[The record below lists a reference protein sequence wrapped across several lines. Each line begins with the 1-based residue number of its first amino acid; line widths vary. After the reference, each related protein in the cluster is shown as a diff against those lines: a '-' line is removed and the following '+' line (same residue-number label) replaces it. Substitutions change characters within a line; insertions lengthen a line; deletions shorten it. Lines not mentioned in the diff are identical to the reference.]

1 MTGLL
6 VVATVNEAFG
16 NGGGG
21 AAFSPSDI
29 AGLSLWMRADDISGN
44 DGDEISAWVSREGN
58 SYSFEQTLTK
68 RPLLKKGANG
78 INSQNIV
85 RFDGVNDLLVYTG
98 NLLSSSEGTVLI
110 VYRLSASPTATQ
122 ELFSSADTAL
132 STKYWTL
139 EGYRSGA
146 TKLAIIQRSADT
158 EDRIRGSTALSVNTA
173 YIALFKSNG
182 TAFSLRLNGAA
193 ETLAVE
199 SGANNGDWLAETA
212 DRDNF
217 VIGGL
222 KLTSESSFLKG
233 DIAEIL
239 MYDTG
244 LSAASIS
251 LLETYLDGRYAINP

>member
-110 VYRLSASPTATQ
+110 VYRLSASPTATI
-122 ELFSSADTAL
+122 E
-132 STKYWTL
+132 
-139 EGYRSGA
+139 
-146 TKLAIIQRSADT
+146 
-158 EDRIRGSTALSVNTA
+158 
-173 YIALFKSNG
+173 LFKSNG